1 MTRMAPKTVA
11 KKEMSKQ
18 DIVKEKLKKVKDKKS
33 KKEEVPVEDNKKSKK
48 KSKGDEAVDELVE
61 IKKGKK
67 KAVKVV
73 DAIKE
78 KKSKKEEAK
87 AILNCAVDYG
97 DVMDGIEKKYD
108 TGSSQLTSDPRAK
121 LSIGLLS
128 LDLLLNGGVLGG
140 GWYTFFGQEQSAKST
155 LAMLTLVS
163 ALNTDVPLL
172 GYYDYE
178 GSSSY
183 DYISNIMKSMNVKGN
198 IENIFGLRDDEGHW
212 LIKPRVRYYQPSTAE
227 AFFDSVAKLLRALPD
242 IKMIGDKQYYVYP
255 DEKTVRAKIK
265 TWDEKLLKKTGQ
277 LYVETSSYIK
287 HQAIFV
293 VDSYPAM
300 LPEKQDEDDPGSAMA
315 VQARMFSEQI
325 KRIKARLKPK
335 KVTIIGINQIRLK
348 PAVIYGSPEY
358 EPCGEALKLFSD
370 ARIRCA
376 SRSIPHGKGAIE
388 EEPSAT
394 GEGIDTY
401 RYVAWRTQK
410 NKLGGIPNSEAWGR
424 IWVSNN
430 EGQGCGFCPVFDVYE
445 FLKMTGQIS
454 GSRNKLVLTIPQF
467 KGLKAKL
474 SWMQFKVLVIGKKEQ
489 VEKVYKQ
496 IGYKDKYFNLRKECF
511 KQFEKGVA
519 TKMYLDKKVKNVD
532 AKGDEDED

>member
-1 MTRMAPKTVA
+1 LQSPQKIDPVWL
-11 KKEMSKQ
+11 E
-18 DIVKEKLKKVKDKKS
+18 DIVKHLPAVQPKVLLPPKKDKDEDKKS
-33 KKEEVPVEDNKKSKK
+33 KSKGKGKKK
-48 KSKGDEAVDELVE
+48 KSKDSEP
-61 IKKGKK
+61 
-67 KAVKVV
+67 VV
-73 DAIKE
+73 DIKR
-78 KKSKKEEAK
+78 SKKEEAK
-87 AILNCAVDYG
+87 AVLNCAVDYS
-97 DVMDGIEKKYD
+97 DVMDTIEKKYD
-108 TGSSQLTSDPRAK
+108 TGSNQLTSDPRAK
-121 LSIGLLS
+121 LSMGLLS
-128 LDLLLNGGVLGG
+128 LDLILKGGILGG

-155 LAMLTLVS
+155 LAMQTVIA
-163 ALNTDVPLL
+163 ALNTEVPLL
-172 GYYDYE
+172 QYWDYE
-178 GSSSY
+178 GSSSPE
-183 DYISNIMKSMNVKGN
+183 YIENIMKSMGVKGD
-198 IENIFGLRDDEGHW
+198 IDHIFGLRGENGEW

-227 AFFDSVAKLLRALPD
+227 AFFDSVAKLLRGLPD
-242 IKMIGDKQYYVYP
+242 IKLIGEKQYYVYP
-255 DEKTVRAKIK
+255 DEKSVKAKVK
-265 TWDEKLLKKTGQ
+265 DWDEKLYKKTGQ
-277 LYVETSSYIK
+277 LYVETSSYVK
-287 HQAIFV
+287 HQAIIV

-335 KVTIIGINQIRLK
+335 KVTIIGINQLRLK

-410 NKLGGIPNSEAWGR
+410 NKLGGIPNSEAWGS

-430 EGQGCGFCPVFDVYE
+430 EGQGCGFCPVYDVYE
-445 FLKMTGQIS
+445 FLRMTGQIS

-467 KGLKAKL
+467 KSLKTRL
-474 SWMQFKVLVIGKKEQ
+474 SWMQFKVLINGKKEQ

-496 IGYKDKYFNLRKECF
+496 IGYKDRYFNLRKECF

-519 TKMYLDKKVKNVD
+519 TKLYLDKKVKNVD